1 MRPRGVGGAAVPA
14 AVGGG
19 DERTCRRARLSASPV
34 RPIRASPT
42 RLRSCAALRETII
55 RSQDDVALAQAGGL
69 GEPGLTC
76 AIFAAS
82 PRMRIVEAWA
92 RAG

>member
-1 MRPRGVGGAAVPA
+1 MRLRGLGGAAVLA

-19 DERTCRRARLSASPV
+19 DERTCRRALFADPRQPAPV
-34 RPIRASPT
+34 PQQRG
-42 RLRSCAALRETII
+42 AADRTII

>member
-1 MRPRGVGGAAVPA
+1 MSALAAALDCQRHLFDRSAPARPG
-14 AVGGG
+14 
-19 DERTCRRARLSASPV
+19 
-34 RPIRASPT
+34 
-42 RLRSCAALRETII
+42 CAAAPRCGETII